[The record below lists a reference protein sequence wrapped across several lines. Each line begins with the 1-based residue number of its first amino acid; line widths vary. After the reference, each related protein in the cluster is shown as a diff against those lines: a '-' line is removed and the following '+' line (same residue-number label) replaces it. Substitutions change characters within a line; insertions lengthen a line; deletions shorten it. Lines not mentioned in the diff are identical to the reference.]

1 MREML
6 ILGGGTAG
14 TIMANKLASRLDAK
28 DWRITVVDG
37 TEEHYYQPGFLF
49 VPFGTYRLSDILK
62 PRRKFLPGRVNFV
75 LSGIDRIDAEKK
87 LVLLAGGEKLRYDC
101 LIVATGTDIHPEQIE
116 GMADEEWGRSK
127 FDFYT
132 PKGAERL
139 GQFLKDWQGGKLVVS
154 IAEMPI
160 KCPVAPLEFL
170 FLADEYFTKRG
181 IRDKVDLHLVTP
193 LSGAFTKATC
203 NRVLSSFL
211 ERKGITVTPD
221 FDIARVES
229 QEKKIVAWD
238 ETEVSY
244 DLLVSVPTNMGDP
257 CIGRSGLGNELNF
270 VPADKHTL
278 KADGIEDMFVLG
290 DASNLPTSKAGSVAH
305 FQSEILTENI
315 LEHIEGR
322 PVTAQFDGHAN
333 CFIESGFG
341 KGLLIDFNY
350 ETEPLEGEF
359 PIPWIGPFKLLGE
372 SVVNHWGKMG
382 FRWIYWNLLLRGV
395 RLPMKAE
402 MSMTGKR
409 NAKHVTA

>member
-14 TIMANKLASRLDAK
+14 TIMANKLASALSAG

-49 VPFGTYRLSDILK
+49 VPFGIYRMSDIVK
-62 PRRKFLPGRVNFV
+62 PRRQFLPGRINFI

-87 LVLLAGGEKLRYDC
+87 TVMLANGEPLRCDC
-101 LIVATGTDIHPEQIE
+101 LIIATGTDIHPEQIE
-116 GMADEEWGRSK
+116 GLVDEEWGRSK

-132 PKGAERL
+132 PSGADKL
-139 GQFLKDWQGGKLVVS
+139 GQFFKGWQGGKLVVS

-170 FLADEYFTKRG
+170 FLADEYFARRG

-193 LSGAFTKATC
+193 LSGAFTKPTC
-203 NRVLSSFL
+203 NRVLGDFL
-211 ERKGITVTPD
+211 VRKGITVTPD
-221 FDIARVES
+221 FDIARVDS

-244 DLLVSVPTNMGDP
+244 DVLVSVPTNMGDA
-257 CIGRSGLGNELNF
+257 CIARSGLGNELNF
-270 VPADKHTL
+270 VPTNKHTL
-278 KADGIEDMFVLG
+278 EADGLPGVFVLG

-305 FQSEILTENI
+305 FQSEILFENI
-315 LEHIEGR
+315 MEHIQGR
-322 PVTAQFDGHAN
+322 PAAASFDGHAN

-350 ETEPLEGEF
+350 DTEPLPGEF
-359 PIPWIGPFKLLGE
+359 PLPGIGPFKLLGE
-372 SVVNHWGKMG
+372 SRINHYGKMM
-382 FRWIYWNLLLRGV
+382 FRWVYWNLLLRGV
-395 RLPMKAE
+395 KLPIQAA
-402 MSMTGKR
+402 MSMAGKR
-409 NAKHVTA
+409 VLP